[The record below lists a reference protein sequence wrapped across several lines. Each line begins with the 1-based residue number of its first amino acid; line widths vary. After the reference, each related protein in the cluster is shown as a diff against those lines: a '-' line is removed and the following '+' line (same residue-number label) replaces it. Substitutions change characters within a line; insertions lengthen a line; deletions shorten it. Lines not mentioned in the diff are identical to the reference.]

1 MFLLKYM
8 HTTPDFSVLQPENSF
23 SNSKRNSK
31 GERSSTGVQSS
42 AFDLVKAISLWYK
55 NVTLTSNMGFNAYH
69 RAAST
74 CCRQDS
80 SVASRALTPTKDAEG
95 QFSKDV
101 EISQERWNYRR

>member
-1 MFLLKYM
+1 
-8 HTTPDFSVLQPENSF
+8 
-23 SNSKRNSK
+23 
-31 GERSSTGVQSS
+31 
-42 AFDLVKAISLWYK
+42 
-55 NVTLTSNMGFNAYH
+55 MGFNAYH

-101 EISQERWNYRR
+101 EIAKNVEIIVDKCIDFTKRIPSTVLDESSTLVQARAIRSSCFRRDRFASKRISASD